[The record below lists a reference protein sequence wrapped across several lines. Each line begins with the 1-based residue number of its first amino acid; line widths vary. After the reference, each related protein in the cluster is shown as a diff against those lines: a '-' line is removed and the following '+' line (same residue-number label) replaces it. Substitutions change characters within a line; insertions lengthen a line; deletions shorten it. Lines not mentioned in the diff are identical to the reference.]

1 MKVRLKDTQQVIA
14 RASSEA
20 TDIKVVE
27 NRGYGKTWTTAWIAI
42 AIAILYANTPIIVV
56 SATAQQATLVI
67 KKIASF
73 VDVYPEL
80 LPQIKIIGRDPV
92 IVAKDSAKVMF
103 KNGSSITSGS
113 ISSVVGSR
121 AKLLILDE
129 QYRIP
134 EEDAKRN
141 ASPLTN
147 YTRDICIQNLFEDF
161 PSKTISITSACRKSN
176 YFYGDFCVT
185 YNDMKS
191 GNKRAFACALDYNSA
206 VRVGITKAEFFEER
220 RRELPEAIFATEYE
234 SMFVGDQ
241 DGSVFPFELVQGIRT
256 LKRVEYAAPKGS
268 TAWYVLS
275 LDIAT
280 SAAKGS
286 DNAICSVFKCVDKE
300 DGTILRQL
308 VYMRSYNG
316 KRLDELADEVRRT
329 YVRFPNIKKIVF
341 DQRGLGDSFPAFF
354 QTPWVDEY
362 TDREYPPW
370 CLDIETNHMAEPLL
384 YSFKATVQ
392 LNQELVTKLRV
403 AIEQKTLTI
412 PIDSRTVEDYMLEDG
427 STMKKEDYAIF
438 VEADALQIELSNLV
452 AKTSGA
458 TGNVLYD
465 VAKSTQHKDRFSSL
479 AMGNYYISLI
489 EAENKRYYQS
499 RNRGDVCIG
508 LVDHFIE
515 RR

>member
-1 MKVRLKDTQQVIA
+1 MKVKLKDTQQVIA
-14 RASSEA
+14 RAASEA

-42 AIAILYANTPIIVV
+42 AIAILYSNAPIIVV

-80 LPQIKIIGRDPV
+80 LPQIKMVGRDPV
-92 IVAKDSAKVMF
+92 VVSKDSAKVVF
-103 KNGSSITSGS
+103 KNGSSITS
-113 ISSVVGSR
+113 SSLNAAVGNR
-121 AKLLILDE
+121 AKCLILDE

-147 YTRDICIQNLFEDF
+147 YTRDICIQLAMEDF

-176 YFYGDFCVT
+176 YFYGDFCAT
-185 YNDMKS
+185 YNDMKN
-191 GNKRAFACALDYNSA
+191 GNKKAFACALDWRSA
-206 VRVGITKAEFFEER
+206 ARVGITKPEFFEER

-241 DGSVFPFELVQGIRT
+241 DGSVFPFELVQTIRT
-256 LKRVEYAAPKGS
+256 LKRVEYSAPKGS

-286 DNAICSVFKCVDKE
+286 DNAICTVFKCIDKE
-300 DGTILRQL
+300 DGTILRQV

-316 KRLDELADEVRRT
+316 RRLDELAEEVRKT
-329 YVRFPNIKKIVF
+329 YVRFPNIIKVVF

-354 QTPWVDEY
+354 QTPWVDEVS
-362 TDREYPPW
+362 DKEYPPW
-370 CLDIETNHMAEPLL
+370 CLDTEPSHMAEPML
-384 YSFKATVQ
+384 YSFKANVQ
-392 LNQELVTKLRV
+392 LNQELVSRLRV
-403 AIEQKTLTI
+403 AIEQKTLSI
-412 PIDSRTVEDYMLEDG
+412 PIDSRTIEDYILEDG
-427 STMKKEDYAIF
+427 SNMKKEDLGIF
-438 VEADALQIELSNLV
+438 LEVDALQIELSNLV
-452 AKTSGA
+452 AKQSSA
-458 TGNVLYD
+458 TGNIIYD
-465 VAKSTQHKDRFSSL
+465 VAKSTYHKDRFSSL

-489 EAENKRYYQS
+489 EAENKRLYQA
-499 RNRGDVCIG
+499 RQKGETVVG
-508 LVDHFIE
+508 LVSRF
-515 RR
+515 

>member
-1 MKVRLKDTQQVIA
+1 MKVHLKDTQKVIA
-14 RASSEA
+14 RAASTA

-42 AIAILYANTPIIVV
+42 AIAILYSNTPIIVV

-73 VDVYPEL
+73 VDVYKEL
-80 LPQIKIIGRDPV
+80 LPQIKIVGRDPV
-92 IVAKDSAKVMF
+92 VVAKDSAKVMF

-113 ISSVVGSR
+113 INSVVGSR

-129 QYRIP
+129 QPRIP
-134 EEDAKRN
+134 EEEAKRN

-147 YTRDICIQNLFEDF
+147 YTRDICIQLGFEDF

-176 YFYGDFCVT
+176 YFYGDFCAT
-185 YNDMKS
+185 YNDMKN
-191 GNKRAFACALDYNSA
+191 GNQRAFACALDYKSA
-206 VRVGITKAEFFEER
+206 ARVGITKPEFFEER

-241 DGSVFPFELVQGIRT
+241 DGSVFPFELVQSVRT
-256 LKRVEYAAPKGS
+256 LKRVEYSAPKGS
-268 TAWYVLS
+268 GAWYVLS

-286 DNAICSVFKCVDKE
+286 DNAICTVLKCVDKE
-300 DGTILRQL
+300 DGTIIRQL

-316 KRLDELADEVRRT
+316 RRLDELAEEVRKT
-329 YVRFPNIKKIVF
+329 YVRFPNIKKVVF

-370 CLDIETNHMAEPLL
+370 CLDTEPNHMAEPML
-384 YSFKATVQ
+384 YSFKANVQ

-403 AIEQKTLTI
+403 AIEQKTLMI
-412 PIDSRTVEDYMLEDG
+412 PVDSRTIEDYMLEDG
-427 STMKKEDYAIF
+427 SPMRKEDLGIF
-438 VEADALQIELSNLV
+438 IECDALQIELSNLV
-452 AKTSGA
+452 AKQSSA
-458 TGNVLYD
+458 TGNILYD
-465 VAKSTQHKDRFSSL
+465 VAKSTMHKDRFSSL

-499 RNRGDVCIG
+499 RQRGDTVIG
-508 LVDHFIE
+508 IVSKF
-515 RR
+515 